1 MWDTVKYE
9 SILCAG
15 VLTWTGQLVVGD
27 GQGGCCNSHRLHLSG
42 FEVEGQHSSDGS
54 EHIIH

>member
-9 SILCAG
+9 SILCG
-15 VLTWTGQLVVGD
+15 VLTWTDQLVVGD